1 MQEKELNITQMMPAE
16 FAEDIELQFDSP
28 LLDKENSL
36 YLTIRQKP
44 FDEIIA
50 GTKTIEYR
58 DIRSTTYKNYLY
70 LDEYGSPLFHNTVEF
85 PEEEG
90 FDLYLYNNGVC
101 PFAIRDDINFL
112 RFKAG
117 ATAKDMDSAVVEVK
131 SIKAVPQER
140 FEVVDNEPIPD
151 KNGRFCIWML
161 ELNLGKVRG
170 VYRKQK

>member
-1 MQEKELNITQMMPAE
+1 MEKQDTNLVQMLPAE
-16 FAEDIELQFDSP
+16 IAEDIELQFNST
-28 LLDKENSL
+28 LLNKDNSL

-58 DIRSTTYKNYLY
+58 EIKGTTYKNYLY
-70 LDEYGSPLFHNTVEF
+70 CDEYEVPFFLDTVEF

-90 FDLYLYNNGVC
+90 FDIYLYNDGVC

-131 SIKAVPQER
+131 SIKAVPQDR
-140 FEVVDNEPIPD
+140 FEIVDDQPVPD
-151 KNGRFCIWML
+151 ANGRFCTWIL
-161 ELNLGKVRG
+161 EFNLGRIRG
-170 VYRKQK
+170 VYRKQR

>member
-1 MQEKELNITQMMPAE
+1 MEKQDTNLVQMLPAE
-16 FAEDIELQFDSP
+16 IAADVELQFDSP
-28 LLDKENSL
+28 LLNNENSL

-44 FDEIIA
+44 FDEILA

-58 DIRSTTYKNYLY
+58 DIKSTTFKNYLY
-70 LDEYGSPLFHNTVEF
+70 CDEYGAPYFRDDTEF

-90 FDLYLYNNGVC
+90 FDIYLYNNGIC
-101 PFAIRDDINFL
+101 PFAVRDDINFL

-131 SIKAVPQER
+131 SIKAVPQDR
-140 FEVVDNEPIPD
+140 FEIVNDQPVPD
-151 KNGRFCIWML
+151 ANGRFCTWVL
-161 ELNLGKVRG
+161 EFNLGKVRG